1 MLGDLFHQVI
11 YVPLYNA
18 LVALLSLGSWVDVGI
33 AVIALTV
40 LVKLLL
46 APLSLKAART
56 QILMRDL
63 EAPMRDIRERYK
75 DKQEQ
80 GRKMLELYREKG
92 VNPFSGIASLFI
104 QIPIILGL
112 YFVFL
117 KGGLPTIDTESLY
130 VFVPVPPQV
139 DMLFLG
145 LVDMA
150 GKSYM
155 LAVLAG
161 ISQYWQAYFALPP
174 AAPRSENPTFQE
186 DFTRTMQLQMRYI
199 LPVFIVFVAYVASAA
214 VALYWITSNI
224 CTILQEL
231 YAKRKL
237 RSERDTQTHA

>member
-1 MLGDLFHQVI
+1 MLGDLFHEVI

-18 LVALLSLGSWVDVGI
+18 LVALLSMGDWVDVGI
-33 AVIALTV
+33 AVILLTV
-40 LVKLLL
+40 LVKLIL

-63 EAPMRDIRERYK
+63 EAPMREIRERYT

-80 GRKMLELYREKG
+80 GRKMLELYRERG

-117 KGGLPTIDTESLY
+117 KGGLPTIDTDALY
-130 VFVPVPPQV
+130 GFIPVPAQV
-139 DMLFLG
+139 DMFFLG

-150 GKSYM
+150 GKSYF

-161 ISQYWQAYFALPP
+161 VSQYWQAHIALPV

-186 DFTRTMQLQMRYI
+186 DFTRTMQLQMRYV